1 MRAAELLGR
10 SVRDRDGTYLGR
22 VLDIRITRTPGTP
35 RPGAWNIDGIVIGHR
50 WALARAGYAYGN
62 VDGPLPLAVVMRAL
76 GRHLRF
82 ARWDQLDIPA
92 TTAALTLRPALTEL
106 PHPRK
111 V

>member
-10 SVRDRDGTYLGR
+10 PVRDRDGTDLGR

-35 RPGAWNIDGIVIGHR
+35 LPGAWNIDGVVIGHR
-50 WALARAGYAYGN
+50 WAYPRAGYAYGH
-62 VDGPLPLAVVMRAL
+62 VDGPLPLAVVLRAL
-76 GRHLRF
+76 GRRLRY
-82 ARWDQLDIPA
+82 ARWDQLDIP
-92 TTAALTLRPALTEL
+92 TTSTALTLRTALAEL

>member
-10 SVRDRDGTYLGR
+10 PVHARDGTDLGR
-22 VLDIRITRTPGTP
+22 VLDIRLTRTPATP
-35 RPGAWNIDGIVIGHR
+35 DPGAWNIDGIVIGHR
-50 WALARAGYAYGN
+50 WALARAGYAYGS
-62 VDGPLPLAVVMRAL
+62 VDGPLPLALMLRAL

-82 ARWDQLDIPA
+82 ARWDQLDIP
-92 TTAALTLRPALTEL
+92 TTNAALILRPALTEL